1 MQDGRMDANT
11 LDLIAQHWAG
21 REGEMPEL
29 KLRQPLEGV
38 ASILD
43 NSKAREVLG
52 IEFHS
57 VRNASSSAAGQTASA
72 IAMAMPLTVD
82 DEE

>member
-1 MQDGRMDANT
+1 MGANT

-21 REGEMPEL
+21 REGEMPD
-29 KLRQPLEGV
+29 LRQPLEGV

-72 IAMAMPLTVD
+72 IAMAIMPLTVD

>member
-21 REGEMPEL
+21 REGEMPE
-29 KLRQPLEGV
+29 LRQPLEGV

>member
-1 MQDGRMDANT
+1 MGANT

-21 REGEMPEL
+21 REGEMPD
-29 KLRQPLEGV
+29 LRQPLEGV

-57 VRNASSSAAGQTASA
+57 VRSASSIAAGQTASA
-72 IAMAMPLTVD
+72 IAMATMPLTVD

>member
-11 LDLIAQHWAG
+11 LDLIAQNWAG
-21 REGEMPEL
+21 GVGEMPEL